1 MAFGFRKATLPI
13 GTVPLKG
20 DGLRVAQ
27 GENQNEYF
35 FKPKVKQ
42 PLVSTEILPLYP
54 ELKRVYEY
62 DIMTQPGQDYHVERS
77 STTK

>member
-1 MAFGFRKATLPI
+1 MRK
-13 GTVPLKG
+13 V
-20 DGLRVAQ
+20 
-27 GENQNEYF
+27 
-35 FKPKVKQ
+35 Q

>member
-1 MAFGFRKATLPI
+1 M
-13 GTVPLKG
+13 PLKG

-62 DIMTQPGQDYHVERS
+62 DIMTQPGRKAYARQRLPHTVLPKS
-77 STTK
+77 V